1 MPDRLFATDKR
12 QNYPRGRLMDV
23 QNYKKL
29 PPKFFDFGKI
39 SKIYEKMCIFKK
51 VILCFIKEKMLIA
64 NAYKNG

>member
-1 MPDRLFATDKR
+1 
-12 QNYPRGRLMDV
+12 MDV